1 MRALVGS
8 PEEEALNL
16 GSPKRPPT
24 LRPHSQSPQLSAGGL
39 PFLPDRLVWFRLAP
53 MAEKLLTS
61 PSSKSLFQNG
71 RSQAQV
77 RIEVGMNSP

>member
-1 MRALVGS
+1 
-8 PEEEALNL
+8 
-16 GSPKRPPT
+16 
-24 LRPHSQSPQLSAGGL
+24 
-39 PFLPDRLVWFRLAP
+39 